1 MPEVGSLPE
10 KCKACSVALPLRNK
24 CYRAFCEEKVEK
36 MGSIMSAIRD
46 DIAEEEARRE
56 EMLQRRGSD
65 EIIPKKTE
73 IKGDFLL
80 VDSGDE
86 FIKNLAVIAA
96 DDAEGLK
103 RAQQSYGNS
112 WKSRGGVGAFMMLA
126 RKWDR
131 LENRVRKASALGGYY
146 DIFAHIAADERS
158 EGIIDDVRDLR
169 RYLLLVEAEMMARG
183 FNATHR
189 DNQ

>member
-1 MPEVGSLPE
+1 
-10 KCKACSVALPLRNK
+10 
-24 CYRAFCEEKVEK
+24 
-36 MGSIMSAIRD
+36 MSSTND
-46 DIAEEEARRE
+46 YGE
-56 EMLQRRGSD
+56 EMMRTQVLDRRAKD
-65 EIIPKKTE
+65 EIIPQKPTHIE
-73 IKGDFLL
+73 GSFLGE
-80 VDSGDE
+80 DSGDE
-86 FIKNLAVIAA
+86 FIKNLAPIAA

-131 LENRVRKASALGGYY
+131 LENRVKKESALGGSY
-146 DIFAHIAADERS
+146 DIFAHIAADERA

-169 RYLLLVEAEMMARG
+169 RYLLLVEAEMVARG

-189 DNQ
+189 DNS